1 MNKALALTVLIIIV
15 LVPIG
20 VMAGFPLAVAS
31 VPTST
36 TGAALFV
43 AIIIAFFNNPT

>member
-20 VMAGFPLAVAS
+20 VMAGFPPNMAAIPS
-31 VPTST
+31 I
-36 TGAALFV
+36 TGASLLL
-43 AIIIAFFNNPT
+43 AFFGTPA